1 MSREV
6 GVRELRD
13 NASSLI
19 EAVEHG
25 ETLTV
30 TRYGKPVARV
40 IPAGL
45 SPGLERLLAE
55 GRATWTGRKPKLPPR
70 PTPLRGEGPL
80 ASDYVSEGRD

>member
-30 TRYGKPVARV
+30 TRHGKPVARV
-40 IPAGL
+40 LPAGI
-45 SPGLERLLAE
+45 SPGLERLIAE
-55 GRATWTGRKPKLPPR
+55 GKVTWSGRRPKPPPW
-70 PTPLRGEGPL
+70 PTPLRGSGPL